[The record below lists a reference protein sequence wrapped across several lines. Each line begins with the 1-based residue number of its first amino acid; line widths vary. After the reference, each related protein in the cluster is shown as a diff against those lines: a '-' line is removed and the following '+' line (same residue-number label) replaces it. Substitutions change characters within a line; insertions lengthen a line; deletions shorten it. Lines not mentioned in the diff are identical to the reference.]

1 MQPGAT
7 QWEYLEGEIEWCRRR
22 LAERTPHKS
31 SELVLAEAAQ
41 RELLRVHLMGLY
53 WVELFLV
60 GMCSRLSRADR
71 ELSVGQMAEID
82 PEHKYLYVGGTAR
95 CDTNGGV
102 RCFLAAQTTG
112 ADFGAAPAVF
122 ARHYEHAWV
131 AGTDK
136 IIEEGK
142 PLAYDALVRSWPA
155 NLFTLNFI
163 TLAGNGE
170 VGNFR
175 AATAAWKLEEAVV
188 AKIGL
193 STAGFLNSRG

>member
-1 MQPGAT
+1 
-7 QWEYLEGEIEWCRRR
+7 L
-22 LAERTPHKS
+22 S
-31 SELVLAEAAQ
+31 SELVLAEAAR
-41 RELLRVHLMGLY
+41 RELLRVHLTGLY
-53 WVELFLV
+53 WAELFPV
-60 GMCSRLSRADR
+60 GLCSRLSRADR
-71 ELSVGQMAEID
+71 ELSAGQMAEID
-82 PEHKYLYVGGTAR
+82 PEQKYLYVGGTSR
-95 CDTNGGV
+95 RDTHRGV
-102 RCFLAAQTTG
+102 RRFLAAQTTA

-136 IIEEGK
+136 TIEEGK
-142 PLAYDALVRSWPA
+142 PLVYDALVWSWPA

-175 AATAAWKLEEAVV
+175 AAAAAWKLEEAVV

-193 STAGFLNSRG
+193 GTAGFLNSTASAS